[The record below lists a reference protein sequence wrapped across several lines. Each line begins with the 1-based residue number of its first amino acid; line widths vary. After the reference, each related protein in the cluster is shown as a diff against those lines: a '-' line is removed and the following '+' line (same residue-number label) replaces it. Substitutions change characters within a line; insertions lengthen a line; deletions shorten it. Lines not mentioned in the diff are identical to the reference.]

1 MKQKPRQTLKQ
12 GNETDAETETDTD
25 TESNNETDPETNTG
39 IDTESE
45 TLIPKRT
52 LKKKHSNWHHQ
63 NQTSKQTG

>member
-12 GNETDAETETDTD
+12 GNETDTD